1 MGEAQSGRTGGGIVG
16 FSGVIMESIIGAFA
30 VLNPGGRDK
39 AREFPAGAGLPEDPG
54 HPPVNYHAYAA
65 CCQGG
70 YYRSVEEVPEEAGAV
85 LVLLRQKGLSR
96 ALAAI
101 SQLRRPDRKI
111 WISWKESGLHQ
122 VSEALGDA
130 RRLGTFQE
138 ICREAD
144 GFLSSTPELESLYR
158 QAGCREG
165 MFIPTPYPIEELEW
179 DFSVPAVQRVGI
191 FIGTRE
197 FDVPSRNH
205 LLAVATACTLNVPV
219 TVLNPDGSAEERL
232 LRAISPEIQIV
243 QGPLPYPEYLR
254 LMATHRVVFQLDR
267 SAVPGQVAGD
277 ALLCRL
283 PCVGGDGA
291 IERSAFPES
300 CGFGRDVGSLTEIAR
315 RLLRDDNAYH
325 HVVMNA
331 EAAAAK
337 ALAFSVIA
345 EQLARLG
352 RECGNGPGGA
362 RTARISKGK

>member
-1 MGEAQSGRTGGGIVG
+1 MILKS
-16 FSGVIMESIIGAFA
+16 ESIRGVLA

-39 AREFPAGAGLPEDPG
+39 AREFPSGAGLPDDPG

-70 YYRSVEEVPEEAGAV
+70 YYRSEEEVPEEARAV
-85 LVLLRQKGLSR
+85 LVLLRRKGLPR
-96 ALAAI
+96 ALAAMA
-101 SQLRRPDRKI
+101 SLRRPHRKI

-138 ICREAD
+138 ICRQAD
-144 GFLSSTPELESLYR
+144 GYLASTPELESLYR
-158 QAGCREG
+158 QSGCREG
-165 MFIPTPYPIEELEW
+165 RFLPTPYPIEELEW
-179 DFSVPAVQRVGI
+179 NFSVPAVQRKGI

-205 LLAVATACTLNVPV
+205 LLAVAAACTLNVPV
-219 TVLNPDGSAEERL
+219 TVLNPDGSAEDRL
-232 LRAISPEIQIV
+232 LRAISPEIQV
-243 QGPLPYPEYLR
+243 VSGPLPYPEYLR
-254 LMATHRVVFQLDR
+254 LMATHRIVFQLDR

-291 IERSAFPES
+291 IERLAFPDS

-315 RLLRDDNAYH
+315 RLLSDDDAYH
-325 HVVMNA
+325 QVIMNS
-331 EAAAAK
+331 ETAATK
-337 ALAFSVIA
+337 ALGFSVIA
-345 EQLARLG
+345 EQLARMTG
-352 RECGNGPGGA
+352 EG
-362 RTARISKGK
+362 